1 MELGRDKMKKVEF
14 IYKKIIIFFFIL
26 GTTFLMLDVSLNEL
40 GSVKELKKE
49 KEEYVSSLQ
58 KEVAQIEKEI
68 DDLGNP
74 KMIEKVLRR
83 EGYGKE
89 GEVIYIL
96 KVPEPVAPISEIFVQ
111 EKRKSMMEKF
121 VNFITGRDENK

>member
-1 MELGRDKMKKVEF
+1 MKKVDF
-14 IYKKIIIFFFIL
+14 IYKKVIIFFFLL

-40 GSVKELKKE
+40 ESVKELKKE
-49 KEEYVSSLQ
+49 KEEQVSSLQ
-58 KEVAQIEKEI
+58 QEVNKLEKEI

-96 KVPEPVAPISEIFVQ
+96 KVPEPVVPISEIFVQ
-111 EKRKSMMEKF
+111 EKRKSMVEKF
-121 VNFITGRDENK
+121 VDFITGRNENQ

>member
-1 MELGRDKMKKVEF
+1 MKKVDF
-14 IYKKIIIFFFIL
+14 IYKKVIIFFFLL

-40 GSVKELKKE
+40 ESVKELKKE
-49 KEEYVSSLQ
+49 KEEYISSLQ
-58 KEVAQIEKEI
+58 KEVVKLEKEI

-74 KMIEKVLRR
+74 IMIEKVLRR

-96 KVPEPVAPISEIFVQ
+96 KVPEPVVPISEIFVQ
-111 EKRKSMMEKF
+111 EKRKSMVEKF
-121 VNFITGRDENK
+121 VDFITGRNESQ